1 MRTHRKFGLS
11 NGMDKFGKNKEN
23 IIQYLKDGCKDVDV
37 PLHFGVELEHFVVK
51 KDTKEA
57 VSYYGENGIEAI
69 LMRLKPLYEES
80 TYSEGHLIALGREGI
95 ALSLEPAAQME
106 VSISP
111 QTDVNTI
118 REIYDR
124 FVKEITPI
132 LEQYSYEMVTYG
144 YQPKSRVEDLELLP
158 KPRYRFMDA
167 YFAKIGQ
174 YGRRMMRGTAATQV
188 SIDYYSEED
197 FSDKYRI
204 AYALKDVFSY
214 FCSNSPV
221 YEGAGYSGFTLRDE
235 IWAKT
240 DARRVDVASFM
251 IDGTMFFED
260 YADFVMQTPVIV
272 NKEGTEEYYDERT
285 IGEIAKER
293 IFSQEEI
300 SHVLSMV
307 FPMVRA
313 KHFLEIRYADSM
325 PMERVI
331 KYVLI
336 LKGLFTNIADTKAW
350 VFGKEFSG
358 LGLLERTE
366 YMLKKVSENLAKEE
380 IEYLK
385 KEWTD
390 GIDGIGTILL

>member
-1 MRTHRKFGLS
+1 MQIMKTHRKFGLS
-11 NGMDKFGKNKEN
+11 NGMDNFRKNKEN
-23 IIQYLKDGCKDVDV
+23 IIQYLKSGCKNADM
-37 PLHFGVELEHFVVK
+37 PMHFGVELEHFVVK

-57 VSYYGENGIEAI
+57 VSYYGESGIESI
-69 LMRLKPLYEES
+69 LMQLMPLYKES
-80 TYSEGHLIALGREGI
+80 AYSEGHLIALGREGI
-95 ALSLEPAAQME
+95 ALSLEPAAQLE

-111 QTDVNTI
+111 QTDVKTI
-118 REIYDR
+118 RTIYEQ
-124 FVKEITPI
+124 FVRDITPI
-132 LEQYSYEMVTYG
+132 LEKNSYEMVTYG

-204 AYALKDVFSY
+204 AYALKEILAY

-221 YEGAGYSGFTLRDE
+221 YEGNGYNGFGLRDE
-235 IWAKT
+235 IWSKT
-240 DARRVDVASFM
+240 DARRVDVTPFM
-251 IDGTMFFED
+251 IDGTMSFED
-260 YADFVMQTPVIV
+260 YADFVLQTPVIV

-293 IFSQEEI
+293 IFSKEEL

-307 FPMVRA
+307 FPMIRA

-325 PMERVI
+325 PMERVL

-336 LKGLFTNIADTKAW
+336 LKGLFTDINYTKSW
-350 VFGKEFSG
+350 VFDKEFAE

-366 YMLKKVSENLAKEE
+366 YMLKKVTEKLTKEE
-380 IEYLK
+380 KEYLK
-385 KEWTD
+385 KE
-390 GIDGIGTILL
+390 